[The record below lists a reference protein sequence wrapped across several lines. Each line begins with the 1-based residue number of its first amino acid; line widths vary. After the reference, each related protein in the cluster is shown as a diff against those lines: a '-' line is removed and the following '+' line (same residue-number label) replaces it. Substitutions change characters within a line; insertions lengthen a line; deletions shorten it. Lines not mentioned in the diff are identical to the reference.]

1 MIESR
6 SSDAYLHKDSIL
18 CKISEYDIFRYYCH
32 NFKNYGDKF
41 CSELR
46 EDRSPTCSIV
56 PWKGKVIYK
65 DFGSGDSHDCFS
77 YIQAKYGLTFSE
89 AMRVIDTDFGLGLQS
104 GTVIKSQIAI
114 TYGTQDVIERR
125 PTKIEKKARQWNVED
140 KNFWSQFHI
149 PKHLLTKFGVQPIDY
164 FWINEARY
172 RCHSLSYVY
181 NINGRY
187 KVYRPFETEG
197 KWYSNTSK
205 DDIQG
210 WRQLKDNGDIVI
222 LASSLKDVMC
232 LNVLGYEAIALQS
245 EMQMPSTEL
254 IKQLSERFTVVAVL
268 YDNDFE
274 KDANPGQT
282 MANKICAE
290 FNLINIILPAHYK
303 SKDISDLMRDHGVE
317 VAEKIVKIQLP

>member
-187 KVYRPFETEG
+187 KIYRPFETEG

-245 EMQMPSTEL
+245 EMQMPSAEL
-254 IKQLSERFTVVAVL
+254 IKQLSERFEVVAVL

-303 SKDISDLMRDHGVE
+303 SKDISDLMKDHGVE
-317 VAEKIVKIQLP
+317 IAEKIVKIQLP

>member
-245 EMQMPSTEL
+245 EMQMPSAEL
-254 IKQLSERFTVVAVL
+254 IKQLSERFEVVAVL

-303 SKDISDLMRDHGVE
+303 SKDISDLMKDHGVE
-317 VAEKIVKIQLP
+317 IAEKIVKIQLP

>member
-114 TYGTQDVIERR
+114 TYGTQDVIDRR

-245 EMQMPSTEL
+245 EMQMPSAEL
-254 IKQLSERFTVVAVL
+254 IKQLSERFEVVAVL

-303 SKDISDLMRDHGVE
+303 SKDISDLMKDHGVE
-317 VAEKIVKIQLP
+317 IAEKIVKIQLP

>member
-1 MIESR
+1 M
-6 SSDAYLHKDSIL
+6 
-18 CKISEYDIFRYYCH
+18 
-32 NFKNYGDKF
+32 
-41 CSELR
+41 
-46 EDRSPTCSIV
+46 
-56 PWKGKVIYK
+56 
-65 DFGSGDSHDCFS
+65 
-77 YIQAKYGLTFSE
+77 
-89 AMRVIDTDFGLGLQS
+89 
-104 GTVIKSQIAI
+104 
-114 TYGTQDVIERR
+114 
-125 PTKIEKKARQWNVED
+125 
-140 KNFWSQFHI
+140 
-149 PKHLLTKFGVQPIDY
+149 TKFGVQPIDY

-172 RCHSLSYVY
+172 RCHTPSYVY

-245 EMQMPSTEL
+245 EMQMPSEEL

-282 MANKICAE
+282 MANKICSE

>member
-1 MIESR
+1 
-6 SSDAYLHKDSIL
+6 
-18 CKISEYDIFRYYCH
+18 
-32 NFKNYGDKF
+32 
-41 CSELR
+41 
-46 EDRSPTCSIV
+46 
-56 PWKGKVIYK
+56 
-65 DFGSGDSHDCFS
+65 
-77 YIQAKYGLTFSE
+77 
-89 AMRVIDTDFGLGLQS
+89 MRVIDTDFGLGLQT
-104 GTVIKSQIAI
+104 GTVIKNQIAI
-114 TYGTQDVIERR
+114 TYGTQEVIDRR
-125 PTKIEKKARQWNVED
+125 PTKIEKKARPWSVED
-140 KNFWSQFHI
+140 KNFWSEFHI

-187 KVYRPFETEG
+187 KIYRPFETEG

-205 DDIQG
+205 NDIQG
-210 WRQLKDNGDIVI
+210 WRQLKDNGDIVF

-245 EMQMPSTEL
+245 EMQMPDAKL
-254 IKQLSERFTVVAVL
+254 IKQLQERFSIVAVL

-290 FNLINIILPAHYK
+290 FNLINVILPAHYK
-303 SKDISDLMRDHGVE
+303 SKDISDLMKDHGIE
-317 VAEKIVKIQLP
+317 IAQKIVQIQLPL

>member
-77 YIQAKYGLTFSE
+77 YVQAKYGLTFSE

-210 WRQLKDNGDIVI
+210 WRQLKDNGDIVF

-245 EMQMPSTEL
+245 EMQMPSAEL
-254 IKQLSERFTVVAVL
+254 IKQLSERFGIVAVL

-274 KDANPGQT
+274 KETNPGQT

-303 SKDISDLMRDHGVE
+303 SKDISDLMKDHGVE

>member
-77 YIQAKYGLTFSE
+77 YVQAKYGLTFSE

-245 EMQMPSTEL
+245 EMQMPSADL
-254 IKQLSERFTVVAVL
+254 IKQLSKRFTIVAVL

>member
-77 YIQAKYGLTFSE
+77 YVQAKYGLTFSE

-245 EMQMPSTEL
+245 EMQMPSVEL
-254 IKQLSERFTVVAVL
+254 IKQLSERFEVVAVL

-303 SKDISDLMRDHGVE
+303 SKDISDLMKDHGVE

>member
-77 YIQAKYGLTFSE
+77 YVQAKFGLTFSE
-89 AMRVIDTDFGLGLQS
+89 AMRVIDTDFGLGLQT
-104 GTVIKSQIAI
+104 GTVIKNQIAI
-114 TYGTQDVIERR
+114 TYGTQEVIDRR
-125 PTKIEKKARQWNVED
+125 PTKIEKKARPWSVED
-140 KNFWSQFHI
+140 KNFWSEFHI

-187 KVYRPFETEG
+187 KIYRPFETEG

-210 WRQLKDNGDIVI
+210 WRQLKDNGDIVF

-245 EMQMPSTEL
+245 EMQMPSIEL
-254 IKQLSERFTVVAVL
+254 IKQLQERFNVVAVL

-290 FNLINIILPAHYK
+290 FNLINVILPAHYK
-303 SKDISDLMRDHGVE
+303 SKDISDLMKDHGIE
-317 VAEKIVKIQLP
+317 VAEKIVQIQLP

>member
-77 YIQAKYGLTFSE
+77 YVQAKYGLTFSE

-210 WRQLKDNGDIVI
+210 WRQLKDNGDIVF

-254 IKQLSERFTVVAVL
+254 IKQLSERFEVVAVL

>member
-1 MIESR
+1 
-6 SSDAYLHKDSIL
+6 
-18 CKISEYDIFRYYCH
+18 
-32 NFKNYGDKF
+32 
-41 CSELR
+41 LR

-77 YIQAKYGLTFSE
+77 YVQAKFGLTFSE
-89 AMRVIDTDFGLGLQS
+89 AMRVIDTDFGLGLQT
-104 GTVIKSQIAI
+104 GTVIKNQIAI
-114 TYGTQDVIERR
+114 TYGTQEVIDRR
-125 PTKIEKKARQWNVED
+125 PTKIEKKARPWSVED
-140 KNFWSQFHI
+140 KNFWSEFHI
-149 PKHLLTKFGVQPIDY
+149 PKHLLIKFGVQPIDY

-187 KVYRPFETEG
+187 KIYRPFETEG

-210 WRQLKDNGDIVI
+210 WRQLKDNGDIVF

-245 EMQMPSTEL
+245 EMQMPSAEL
-254 IKQLSERFTVVAVL
+254 IKQLNERFNVVAVL

-290 FNLINIILPAHYK
+290 FNLINVILPAHYK
-303 SKDISDLMRDHGVE
+303 SKDISDLMKDHGIE
-317 VAEKIVKIQLP
+317 IAERIVQIQLP

>member
-32 NFKNYGDKF
+32 NFKNYSDKF

-245 EMQMPSTEL
+245 EMQMPNAEL

>member
-77 YIQAKYGLTFSE
+77 YVQAKYGLTFSE

-114 TYGTQDVIERR
+114 TYGTQDVIDRR

-149 PKHLLTKFGVQPIDY
+149 SKHLLTKFGVQPIDY

-245 EMQMPSTEL
+245 EMQMPSAEL

>member
-77 YIQAKYGLTFSE
+77 YVQAKYGLTFSE

-245 EMQMPSTEL
+245 EMQMPSADL
-254 IKQLSERFTVVAVL
+254 IKQLSKRFTIVAVL

-303 SKDISDLMRDHGVE
+303 SKDISDLMKDHGVE
-317 VAEKIVKIQLP
+317 IAEKIVKIQLP

>member
-77 YIQAKYGLTFSE
+77 YVQAKYGLTFSE

-245 EMQMPSTEL
+245 EMQMPSAEL
-254 IKQLSERFTVVAVL
+254 IKQLSERFEVVAVL

-303 SKDISDLMRDHGVE
+303 SKDISDLMKDHGVE

>member
-187 KVYRPFETEG
+187 KIYRPFETEG

>member
-245 EMQMPSTEL
+245 EMQMPSAEL

>member
-245 EMQMPSTEL
+245 EMQMPSAEL

-303 SKDISDLMRDHGVE
+303 SKDISDLMKDHGVE

>member
-114 TYGTQDVIERR
+114 TYGTQEVIDRR

>member
-245 EMQMPSTEL
+245 EMQMPSAEL
-254 IKQLSERFTVVAVL
+254 IKQLRERFNVVAVL

-303 SKDISDLMRDHGVE
+303 SKDISDLMRDYGVE

>member
-245 EMQMPSTEL
+245 EMQMPSAEL

-303 SKDISDLMRDHGVE
+303 SKDISDLMKDHGVE
-317 VAEKIVKIQLP
+317 IAEKIVKIQLP

>member
-210 WRQLKDNGDIVI
+210 WRQLKDNGDIVF

-245 EMQMPSTEL
+245 EMQMPSAEL
-254 IKQLSERFTVVAVL
+254 IKQLNERFNVVAVL

-290 FNLINIILPAHYK
+290 FNLINVILPAHYK
-303 SKDISDLMRDHGVE
+303 SKDISDLMKDHGIE
-317 VAEKIVKIQLP
+317 IAERIVQIQLP

>member
-172 RCHSLSYVY
+172 RCHTPSYVY
-181 NINGRY
+181 NINGHY

-245 EMQMPSTEL
+245 EMQMPSAEL

>member
-1 MIESR
+1 
-6 SSDAYLHKDSIL
+6 
-18 CKISEYDIFRYYCH
+18 
-32 NFKNYGDKF
+32 
-41 CSELR
+41 
-46 EDRSPTCSIV
+46 V

-77 YIQAKYGLTFSE
+77 YVQAKYGLTFSE

-245 EMQMPSTEL
+245 EMQMPSVEL
-254 IKQLSERFTVVAVL
+254 IKQLSERFEVVAVL

-303 SKDISDLMRDHGVE
+303 SKDISDLMKDHGVE

>member
-114 TYGTQDVIERR
+114 TYGTQDVIDRR

-245 EMQMPSTEL
+245 EMQMPSAEL

>member
-77 YIQAKYGLTFSE
+77 YVQAKYGLTFSE

-245 EMQMPSTEL
+245 EMQMPSAEL
-254 IKQLSERFTVVAVL
+254 IKQLSERFEVVAVL

-303 SKDISDLMRDHGVE
+303 SKDISDLMKDHGVE
-317 VAEKIVKIQLP
+317 IAEKIVKIQLP

>member
-77 YIQAKYGLTFSE
+77 YVQAKFGLTFSE
-89 AMRVIDTDFGLGLQS
+89 AMRVIDTDFGLGLQT
-104 GTVIKSQIAI
+104 GTVIKNQIAI
-114 TYGTQDVIERR
+114 TYGTQEVIDRR
-125 PTKIEKKARQWNVED
+125 PTKIEKRARPWSVED
-140 KNFWSQFHI
+140 KNFWSEFHI

-187 KVYRPFETEG
+187 KIYRPFETEG

-210 WRQLKDNGDIVI
+210 WEQLKDNGDIVF

-245 EMQMPSTEL
+245 EMQMPDANL
-254 IKQLSERFTVVAVL
+254 IKQLHERFNVVAVL

-290 FNLINIILPAHYK
+290 FNLINVILPAHYK
-303 SKDISDLMRDHGVE
+303 SKDISDLMKDHGIE
-317 VAEKIVKIQLP
+317 VAEKIVQIQLP

>member
-172 RCHSLSYVY
+172 RCHTPSYVY

-254 IKQLSERFTVVAVL
+254 IKQLSERFTIVAVL

>member
-245 EMQMPSTEL
+245 EMQMPSAEL
-254 IKQLSERFTVVAVL
+254 IKQLSGRFEVVAVL

-303 SKDISDLMRDHGVE
+303 SKDISDLMKDHGVE
-317 VAEKIVKIQLP
+317 IAEKIVKIQLP